1 MWPFWLADVLLLGLA
16 FRIDSLG
23 HRPLLW
29 SEALLL
35 VLCGAGA
42 AGGLI
47 FPFLRRHND
56 EHALNQAQLLAQAT
70 SQIQNLDHVAAL
82 VTGAT
87 NQWREYQEQASQTA
101 VTAKGVAESMA
112 AEAKSFTEFIQRA
125 NDIEKAHLRL
135 EVEKLRR
142 AEAEWLQILVHILDH
157 IFLLFQAARRSSQ
170 PGLAE
175 QIGHFQNSCRDAAR
189 RVGLVPTMAEAGAP
203 FDPKLHQVPDSVTP
217 GENAV
222 IADTLATGYTY
233 QGQLIRLPRSFCR
246 AGRGS
251 LKNPSRLHRHEL
263 AWRSLRVFLQ
273 RLLNGSYREKQF
285 KLVGRQRNKAKLLVV
300 ELGFLIFGIHE
311 KANAARRVEN
321 LDKLPHGRNEQ
332 SLTDALTLICFGDR
346 QPAQPD
352 AGHVAGQLPG
362 FFRRKRLRFQLAEIE

>member
-1 MWPFWLADVLLLGLA
+1 MTETKSVLPVWPFWLGDVLLLGLA

-42 AGGLI
+42 AGCLI
-47 FPFLRRHND
+47 FPILRRHND

-87 NQWREYQEQASQTA
+87 NQWREYQEEASKTA

-142 AEAEWLQILVHILDH
+142 AEAEWLQICPYPGPYLSALSSRPAVQPARFGRTNRPFSKQLPRRRPPRRFGAHDGRGRRPLRSKTASTARQPHSRRKHRHRRHPCHRIHLSGPTHPPALGPLQDGKGMPGGG
-157 IFLLFQAARRSSQ
+157 AAVS
-170 PGLAE
+170 P
-175 QIGHFQNSCRDAAR
+175 
-189 RVGLVPTMAEAGAP
+189 EAGA
-203 FDPKLHQVPDSVTP
+203 
-217 GENAV
+217 
-222 IADTLATGYTY
+222 
-233 QGQLIRLPRSFCR
+233 
-246 AGRGS
+246 
-251 LKNPSRLHRHEL
+251 
-263 AWRSLRVFLQ
+263 
-273 RLLNGSYREKQF
+273 
-285 KLVGRQRNKAKLLVV
+285 
-300 ELGFLIFGIHE
+300 
-311 KANAARRVEN
+311 
-321 LDKLPHGRNEQ
+321 
-332 SLTDALTLICFGDR
+332 
-346 QPAQPD
+346 
-352 AGHVAGQLPG
+352 
-362 FFRRKRLRFQLAEIE
+362 